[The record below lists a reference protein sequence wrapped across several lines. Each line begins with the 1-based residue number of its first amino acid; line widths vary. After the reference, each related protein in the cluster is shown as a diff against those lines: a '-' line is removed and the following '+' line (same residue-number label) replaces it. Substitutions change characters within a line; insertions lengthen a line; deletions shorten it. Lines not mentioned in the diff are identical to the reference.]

1 MKKPIFIAAFLI
13 LLTSCTSADSLT
25 RKQFGNFSILVP
37 GEWKELQV
45 ESFDGGVAEFL
56 LPSNH
61 SVFMHYG
68 ALSNSFGHRFPL
80 DENHYFVDSIRTN
93 GMIVFARIGASIGE
107 LTEFFVERD
116 GNPNERFS
124 IGGSGL
130 NYEEEGVL
138 FSLLRTIQFVGE
150 SNPAER

>member
-1 MKKPIFIAAFLI
+1 M
-13 LLTSCTSADSLT
+13 TSCSSEDSLA
-25 RKQFGNFSILVP
+25 RKRFGNFSILVP

-45 ESFDGGVAEFL
+45 ESFEGGVADFL

-61 SVFMHYG
+61 SVSMHYG
-68 ALSNSFGHRFPL
+68 ALSKSFGHRFPL
-80 DENHYFVDSIRTN
+80 DEKAYFVDSITSH
-93 GMIVFARIGASIGE
+93 GLIIYARIGMQLGE
-107 LTEFFVERD
+107 ITEFFVERK
-116 GNPNERFS
+116 GLPSERFS

-150 SNPAER
+150 SNPAEK